1 MLAGKSGHFCLGTLH
16 VKTVGEAISRSL
28 QNYPP
33 EMREAAAFDLLSI
46 LSYIIVQRLLKTKDG
61 RRKAV
66 REYLVIDNS
75 LRRKLYDVDY
85 SKWGRYIDD
94 LLIAEN
100 RSLIQNAWVMHQ
112 EGLIDEAEVIEV
124 AGYMDYLALKEGKYG
139 H

>member
-1 MLAGKSGHFCLGTLH
+1 
-16 VKTVGEAISRSL
+16 
-28 QNYPP
+28 
-33 EMREAAAFDLLSI
+33 MREAAAFDLLSI

-100 RSLIQNAWVMHQ
+100 RSLIQNARQCTVK
-112 EGLIDEAEVIEV
+112 V
-124 AGYMDYLALKEGKYG
+124 
-139 H
+139 

>member
-1 MLAGKSGHFCLGTLH
+1 
-16 VKTVGEAISRSL
+16 
-28 QNYPP
+28 
-33 EMREAAAFDLLSI
+33 MREAAAFDLLSI

-94 LLIAEN
+94 LLIAET
-100 RSLIQNAWVMHQ
+100 AV
-112 EGLIDEAEVIEV
+112 
-124 AGYMDYLALKEGKYG
+124 
-139 H
+139 

>member
-1 MLAGKSGHFCLGTLH
+1 M
-16 VKTVGEAISRSL
+16 

-100 RSLIQNAWVMHQ
+100 RSLIQNAWAMHQ

>member
-1 MLAGKSGHFCLGTLH
+1 
-16 VKTVGEAISRSL
+16 
-28 QNYPP
+28 
-33 EMREAAAFDLLSI
+33 MREAAAFDLLSI

-100 RSLIQNAWVMHQ
+100 RSLIQNAWQCTRRFDRRSGSHRGRRIYGLSGVKRGQVWTLTNGVMP
-112 EGLIDEAEVIEV
+112 
-124 AGYMDYLALKEGKYG
+124 AG

>member
-1 MLAGKSGHFCLGTLH
+1 M
-16 VKTVGEAISRSL
+16 
-28 QNYPP
+28 
-33 EMREAAAFDLLSI
+33 
-46 LSYIIVQRLLKTKDG
+46 LKTKDG

-100 RSLIQNAWVMHQ
+100 RQSDSERLGNAPGRFDRRSGSHRGRRIYWT
-112 EGLIDEAEVIEV
+112 IWR
-124 AGYMDYLALKEGKYG
+124 
-139 H
+139 

>member
-1 MLAGKSGHFCLGTLH
+1 MHRCRLTADL
-16 VKTVGEAISRSL
+16 EIAA
-28 QNYPP
+28 QNTD
-33 EMREAAAFDLLSI
+33 AQTCFLNVSDI

-100 RSLIQNAWVMHQ
+100 RSLIQNAWAMHQ

>member
-1 MLAGKSGHFCLGTLH
+1 
-16 VKTVGEAISRSL
+16 
-28 QNYPP
+28 
-33 EMREAAAFDLLSI
+33 
-46 LSYIIVQRLLKTKDG
+46 
-61 RRKAV
+61 
-66 REYLVIDNS
+66 EYLVIDNS